1 MIIRCQC
8 HLIWVKMAVRHRE
21 QGTLGRGQSGEEE
34 ENEAGDM
41 DHVHSDVFLFTDNY
55 NVEFAI
61 LK

>member
-1 MIIRCQC
+1 
-8 HLIWVKMAVRHRE
+8 MAVRHRE